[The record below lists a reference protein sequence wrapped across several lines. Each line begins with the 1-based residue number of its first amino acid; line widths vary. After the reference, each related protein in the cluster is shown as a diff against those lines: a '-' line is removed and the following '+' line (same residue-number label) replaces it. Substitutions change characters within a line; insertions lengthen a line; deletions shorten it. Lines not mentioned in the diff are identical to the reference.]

1 MPQLQKSLFEITA
14 DERKQADAELRKQ
27 QRSVEYDS
35 KEFTVEILVHK
46 FVNNDIILP
55 PYQRKLVWTEERQ
68 SKFVESVLLGLPIP
82 YLFGADNT
90 DTGQIE
96 IVDGAQRLYT
106 LRRFLEGEL
115 RLSGLE
121 KLTFVSNFQFG
132 DLTLPQQRRFKNR
145 TLRMVVLSPHADKN
159 TRFDIFER
167 INTGSLL
174 LVASELRRGAFPGPF
189 YDFVRE
195 CAEDPAFV
203 SLCPVNRR
211 RRQRGEHEELVL
223 RYFAYAE
230 QYRRFHHDVTR
241 FLNDYLV
248 TVNRRFKK
256 ADKEKDFHRMI
267 NFVKNNFPYG
277 FAKSRRATTT
287 PRVRFEAISVGAH
300 LALKERPNLRRS
312 DMEWLKSE
320 EFGTHTTTHASNSA
334 PRLQARVE
342 YVRDRLLGRTQ

>member
-1 MPQLQKSLFEITA
+1 MPKLPQSLFEITG
-14 DERKQADAELRKQ
+14 DDRTHADAELRKQ

-46 FVNNDIILP
+46 FANDDIFIP
-55 PYQRKLVWTEERQ
+55 DYQRDLVWTEERQ

-90 DTGQIE
+90 ETGQIE

-132 DLTLPQQRRFKNR
+132 DLTVPQQRRFKNR

-189 YDFVRE
+189 YDLVRK
-195 CAEDPAFV
+195 CAEEPKFV

-223 RYFAYAE
+223 RYFAYA
-230 QYRRFHHDVTR
+230 QRYRQFQHDVTR

-248 TVNRRFKK
+248 SINQRFTKTVQEN
-256 ADKEKDFHRMI
+256 DFHRMI
-267 NFVKNNFPYG
+267 NFVNNNFPYG

-300 LALKERPNLRRS
+300 VALTARPHLRRS
-312 DMEWLKSE
+312 DME
-320 EFGTHTTTHASNSA
+320 
-334 PRLQARVE
+334 
-342 YVRDRLLGRTQ
+342 

>member
-1 MPQLQKSLFEITA
+1 MPKLPQSLFEITG
-14 DERKQADAELRKQ
+14 DDRTHADAELRKQ

-46 FVNNDIILP
+46 FANDDIFIP
-55 PYQRKLVWTEERQ
+55 DYQRDLVWTEERQ

-90 DTGQIE
+90 ETGQIE

-132 DLTLPQQRRFKNR
+132 DLTVPQQRRFKNR

-189 YDFVRE
+189 YDLVRK
-195 CAEDPAFV
+195 CAEEPKFV

-223 RYFAYAE
+223 RYFAYA
-230 QYRRFHHDVTR
+230 QRYRQFQHDVTR

-248 TVNRRFKK
+248 SINQRFTKTVQEN
-256 ADKEKDFHRMI
+256 DFHRMI
-267 NFVKNNFPYG
+267 NFVNNNFPYG

-287 PRVRFEAISVGAH
+287 PRVRFE
-300 LALKERPNLRRS
+300 ERRNHRRGFLRHKAKVTAPLIPNV
-312 DMEWLKSE
+312 
-320 EFGTHTTTHASNSA
+320 F
-334 PRLQARVE
+334 
-342 YVRDRLLGRTQ
+342 